1 MGVEKMYTELV
12 RDNND
17 IIMAMGEPEIKKFV
31 DLLKVK
37 KDPNY
42 LNFLSAICECEE
54 NAVSTNQDRIVK
66 LLLEEAKGVV
76 YTTEYHPAQQE
87 VLISLSGRGNDWQS
101 LREYV
106 ISSFNVR
113 LFLTVQ
119 FSFLGSANPGLGKT
133 LVWDQLSTSSS
144 LLCWSCSANWQ
155 LGAIS
160 MRSTS
165 SLGSSII

>member
-1 MGVEKMYTELV
+1 MEVEKMYTELV

-76 YTTEYHPAQQE
+76 YTTEYHPAQKE
-87 VLISLSGRGNDWQS
+87 VLISVSGRGNDWQS
-101 LREYV
+101 LREFV
-106 ISSFNVR
+106 
-113 LFLTVQ
+113 
-119 FSFLGSANPGLGKT
+119 
-133 LVWDQLSTSSS
+133 
-144 LLCWSCSANWQ
+144 
-155 LGAIS
+155 
-160 MRSTS
+160 
-165 SLGSSII
+165 